1 MWVVKFCA
9 GCQKSER
16 RNFIMLQSPPSSIET
31 KASWAVATAALVT
44 MLMAF
49 GAAWITAVAL
59 KDIAA
64 EVDGVRSIPALASA
78 LAWLGSGVGGI
89 LMGRIAEKVG
99 TRWTVIFG
107 SLMIAV
113 GLAISTLG
121 PPWPLWIGH
130 GIFIGLIGLGGINA
144 PMYIYVSRWFDRRR
158 GSALALI
165 SSGSYLAGAMWPPM
179 FERAIANF
187 GWRETMLW
195 YALAEVVVIIPLA
208 VIYFCAP
215 PELILPAAPHD
226 SAAGKAR
233 VLGWPPNLVFGVIC
247 AAAVLCCV
255 PMAMPQGHLVAF
267 CSDLGISRSAGALM
281 LSVLLGTAFLSRLI
295 WGAISDRIGGLATV
309 LIGSAW
315 QSASMTA
322 FLLTQNEVGLFT
334 VAAAFGLGFS
344 GIIPAYVLALRELFP
359 ASEASWR
366 IPTLLLFSGAGMALG
381 GWLAGLLYD
390 HFAYYAPAFATG
402 VGANILNLL
411 LIGILVA
418 RQRLRFRWHRE
429 RQRRSPRSRLQ
440 PRTPKPPMPSL
451 PPRQSRKTPRRTSQD
466 ATTSVCGEIGCGAP
480 AYGSKA
486 GSQSPPQL
494 ADRIASPQTTPAKTA
509 SSVSTATIGANTNAI
524 MPITASTLAQRIR
537 REVIGAVATRSGAS
551 SPEIDSRAS
560 RPASPPRGPSPT

>member
-1 MWVVKFCA
+1 MQQTEQTHTDVGGQILCGLPEGW
-9 GCQKSER
+9 R
-16 RNFIMLQSPPSSIET
+16 RNFIMLQSLPSSIET

-78 LAWLGSGVGGI
+78 LAWLGSGFGGI
-89 LMGRIAEKVG
+89 LMGRIADKVG

-113 GLAISTLG
+113 GLTISTFG

-130 GIFIGLIGLGGINA
+130 GLFIGLIGLGGINA

-165 SSGSYLAGAMWPPM
+165 SSGSYLAGAMWPPI
-179 FERAIANF
+179 FERAIATI

-195 YALAEVVVIIPLA
+195 YALTEIVVILPLA
-208 VIYFCAP
+208 LIYFRAP
-215 PELILPAAPHD
+215 PELALPATL
-226 SAAGKAR
+226 SESGTGKAR
-233 VLGWPPNLVFGVIC
+233 VLGWSPNVVFGIMCV
-247 AAAVLCCV
+247 AAVLCCV

-267 CSDLGISRSAGALM
+267 CSDLGISGSVGALM
-281 LSVLLGTAFLSRLI
+281 LSVLLGTAFLSRQI

-315 QSASMTA
+315 QAASMTA
-322 FLLTQNEVGLFT
+322 FLFTQSEAGLFT

-402 VGANILNLL
+402 IGANILNLL
-411 LIGILVA
+411 LVGILVG
-418 RQRLRFRWHRE
+418 RQRLR
-429 RQRRSPRSRLQ
+429 L
-440 PRTPKPPMPSL
+440 
-451 PPRQSRKTPRRTSQD
+451 
-466 ATTSVCGEIGCGAP
+466 
-480 AYGSKA
+480 
-486 GSQSPPQL
+486 
-494 ADRIASPQTTPAKTA
+494 TPAM
-509 SSVSTATIGANTNAI
+509 G
-524 MPITASTLAQRIR
+524 
-537 REVIGAVATRSGAS
+537 
-551 SPEIDSRAS
+551 
-560 RPASPPRGPSPT
+560 